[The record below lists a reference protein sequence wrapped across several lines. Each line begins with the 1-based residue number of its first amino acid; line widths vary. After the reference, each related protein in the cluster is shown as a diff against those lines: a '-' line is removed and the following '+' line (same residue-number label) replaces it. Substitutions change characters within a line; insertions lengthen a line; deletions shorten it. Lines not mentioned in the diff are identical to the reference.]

1 MALEDVWRGEEVDSS
16 FALGPSV
23 FLVVHVNTSHSSRN
37 FGEFF
42 LMRLCVV
49 LVVFSSTEVYSLF
62 V

>member
-1 MALEDVWRGEEVDSS
+1 MYGEERKLIQG